1 MNFSLQLRRNAS
13 SNLDLEKSR
22 NRIEL
27 DRRISKYEDNC
38 EYKNCPLQVH
48 ILKGTKTLNVF
59 IELRSPTNF
68 HRFNLFFIKGQN
80 DIVKTLFLVTSRL

>member
-48 ILKGTKTLNVF
+48 ILKGTKTLNVLQSYEVQRIF
-59 IELRSPTNF
+59 TDSVYFL
-68 HRFNLFFIKGQN
+68 LKA
-80 DIVKTLFLVTSRL
+80 KTIL